1 MHIQGSGSNG
11 MFQWINPYKYRKPT
25 ITSITVLFRPNQV
38 MFNNVDSTIVMK
50 NTNDKER
57 TVLPGYYS
65 IGKIIAMFNTMT
77 DTTF

>member
-1 MHIQGSGSNG
+1 
-11 MFQWINPYKYRKPT
+11 MFIGEWYILLNRPVQVSEPNHYFHHCYKRT
-25 ITSITVLFRPNQV
+25 NQV
-38 MFNNVDSTIVMK
+38 MFNNVDSTIVVK

-65 IGKIIAMFNTMT
+65 IGKIIAMFNTIT

>member
-1 MHIQGSGSNG
+1 
-11 MFQWINPYKYRKPT
+11 MFIGEWYILLNRPVQVSEPNHYLHHCYKRT
-25 ITSITVLFRPNQV
+25 NQV
-38 MFNNVDSTIVMK
+38 MFNNVDSTIVVK

-65 IGKIIAMFNTMT
+65 IGKIIAMFNTIT